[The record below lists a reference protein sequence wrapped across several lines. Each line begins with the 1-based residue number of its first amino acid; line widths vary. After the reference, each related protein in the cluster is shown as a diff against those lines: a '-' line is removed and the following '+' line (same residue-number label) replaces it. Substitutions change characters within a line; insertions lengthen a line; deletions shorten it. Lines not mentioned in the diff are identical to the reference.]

1 MKARDIMTRKVRTV
15 TLATPVASI
24 ARTLISRR
32 ISAVPVVD
40 RKQHVLGIVS
50 EGDLLRRVESGTER
64 RRSWWT
70 DLVTNSNV
78 RSRDYVKSH
87 GRRARDVMTRPVI
100 SVTETTDVADIADLM
115 ERWDIKR
122 VSVVRRD
129 RLVGIVSRQDLLQA
143 LSRAKAGRRKRAGDG
158 YIRDQLRDAIESMVW
173 LPTTLVNFVVEK
185 GVISLHGIVG
195 SDAQRQAIRVLAEN
209 IPGVRAVKNELSVLR
224 PSQYGL

>member
-122 VSVVRRD
+122 VPVVRRD